1 MIANPALTAQLAR
14 ERQRD
19 LMAQAQ
25 LHRLAAQA
33 RLCGRPWRRA
43 GQVSLRWHRVLIPA
57 IRPALSGKA

>member
-1 MIANPALTAQLAR
+1 MVPNPALTAQLAR

-25 LHRLAAQA
+25 LYRLAAQA
-33 RLCGRPWRRA
+33 RLSGRPWRRA
-43 GQVSLRWHRVLIPA
+43 GRVSLGWPRVLIRA